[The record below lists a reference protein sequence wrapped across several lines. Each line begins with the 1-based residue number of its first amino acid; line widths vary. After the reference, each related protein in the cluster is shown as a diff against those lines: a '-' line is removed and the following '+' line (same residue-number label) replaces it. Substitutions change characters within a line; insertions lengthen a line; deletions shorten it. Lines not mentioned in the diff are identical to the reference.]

1 MCIIWCRICCIFLTL
16 PFIFP
21 SLSVHLHWVGCAC
34 PRDRCQAKGYSSGVG
49 SRLAWTG
56 LTQLSQHWGI
66 FLFAFFHTFSCYFIY
81 LVLFLYLFLSYRS
94 ESLLSSLQ
102 IVFYHFILYAKTL
115 LYAIR
120 FSSWQKEANEANEKR
135 QSKKDR
141 DLWNSI
147 SVPLTHA
154 VRYWVCVCENPRLNG
169 LNRLFC

>member
-1 MCIIWCRICCIFLTL
+1 MVPHLLYISNSAFHL
-16 PFIFP
+16 PFAFGTFALSRMRVSAR
-21 SLSVHLHWVGCAC
+21 SLSG
-34 PRDRCQAKGYSSGVG
+34 K
-49 SRLAWTG
+49 RLLKWSWIKTCLNGAHATIAT
-56 LTQLSQHWGI
+56 LRN

-141 DLWNSI
+141 DL
-147 SVPLTHA
+147 
-154 VRYWVCVCENPRLNG
+154 
-169 LNRLFC
+169 